1 MGQRR
6 GIKEFNGAFTLPHCQ
21 HLTWKYSGNI
31 VFFTAHIAC
40 MILLI
45 HATWICYL
53 FITFKLNQ
61 GRLEKRVNTLMTF
74 TISCCVFLYI
84 ALQYFIQSVCN
95 ICYLFVLY
103 ILTFKR
109 SLGTPRPT
117 DMNNKQILIFDILSF
132 KATVVVL

>member
-1 MGQRR
+1 M
-6 GIKEFNGAFTLPHCQ
+6 APLP
-21 HLTWKYSGNI
+21 SPI
-31 VFFTAHIAC
+31 VSILLENTVEILCFLTAHIAC
-40 MILLI
+40 MILLT

-84 ALQYFIQSVCN
+84 ALQYLIQCVCN

-109 SLGTPRPT
+109 SLGTPRQT
-117 DMNNKQILIFDILSF
+117 NMNNKQILIFDILSF